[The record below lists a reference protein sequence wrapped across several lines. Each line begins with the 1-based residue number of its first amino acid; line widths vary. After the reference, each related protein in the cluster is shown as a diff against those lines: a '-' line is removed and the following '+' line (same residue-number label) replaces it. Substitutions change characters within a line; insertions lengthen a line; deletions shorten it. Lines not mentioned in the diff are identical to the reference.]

1 MNRTCAWLLPEY
13 VEDILPPYAL
23 ALERLRRRL
32 LDLFAAYGYELVQPP
47 LIEYLESL
55 LTGAAQELDLKT
67 FKVLDGL
74 SGRLLGVRADITP
87 QAARIDAHL
96 LNRQGAVRLCYAGS
110 VLHTRP
116 AAMLNS
122 REPFQ
127 VGAELFG
134 HAGIEAD
141 LEVLGLLTAA
151 LRSAELPGARISL
164 GHVGLFRALAKAAA
178 LGAEAEA
185 GLFDALRRKDAPR
198 IHELTEALPM
208 PWARAFR
215 RLPELYGGA
224 EVIGAARG
232 ELPELP
238 DVARALDELA
248 VLLASGDGMA
258 LAVDLADLRGYGYH
272 NGVVFAAY
280 AGGQARAIAQGGRY
294 DGAGAIFGRSR
305 PATGFSLDLRQIVD
319 SLPEPLPRPGILAP
333 YAPEDAALRARVE
346 ALRAAGERVVA
357 ELPGQDA
364 WRAESGCDRRL
375 VLQDGAWQVVPLEP
389 GRDA

>member
-1 MNRTCAWLLPEY
+1 MNHTCAWLLPEY

-23 ALERLRRRL
+23 AMEGLRRRF
-32 LDLFAAYGYELVQPP
+32 LDLFATYGYELVHPP
-47 LIEYLESL
+47 LIEYLDSL

-87 QAARIDAHL
+87 QVARIDAHL

-110 VLHTRP
+110 VLHTKP

-134 HAGIEAD
+134 HGGIEAD
-141 LEVLGLLTAA
+141 VEILELLTAA
-151 LRSAELPGARISL
+151 LKSAGLPGARISL
-164 GHVGLFRALAKAAA
+164 SHVGLFRALAKAAA
-178 LGAEAEA
+178 LTAEAEA

-198 IHELTEALPM
+198 IFELTEGLPA
-208 PWARAFR
+208 PWASAFR
-215 RLPELYGGA
+215 RLPELYGGV
-224 EVIGAARG
+224 EVITAARA

-238 DVARALDELA
+238 DVAQALDELA
-248 VLLASGDGMA
+248 ALLASGDGVH
-258 LAVDLADLRGYGYH
+258 LSIDLADLRGYGYH
-272 NGVVFAAY
+272 NGIVFAAY

-319 SLPEPLPRPGILAP
+319 SLPDPVPRPGVLAP
-333 YAPEDAALRARVE
+333 SVPGDMALRARIDE
-346 ALRAAGERVVA
+346 LRAAGERVVA
-357 ELPGQDA
+357 ELPGQEA
-364 WRAESGCDRRL
+364 HRAESGCDRRL
-375 VLQDGAWQVVPLEP
+375 VLKGDAWQVVPF
-389 GRDA
+389 